1 MAPTVQTP
9 LHEAISE
16 RVRQRFMNVSN
27 AAVPFR
33 RAGSYASTRCL
44 EWALVCAL
52 LVACSAPQEREPLSP
67 PSPGPLGWEVPP
79 LFSAA
84 GLLTPDWLKGPHHS
98 VQDELVNDG
107 AQHHFVVSSE
117 FGTFPAVGMPML
129 RTRVI
134 EIEAIAALKDVRL
147 SEVFVD
153 ALSFQLLHP
162 LRGLKMLLTEPRR
175 VGTSV
180 GGGLLEFLAMP
191 GQFSKF
197 EGSDREDSMTKS
209 AIGFSYLKRKIAFQF
224 GVDPYSSNPTLQDEL
239 NELTWI
245 AFTADLAPQIGY
257 LFMPASAVMWMTF
270 SATRWT
276 SYLDEQVRDYSANDL
291 RALNRDK
298 LLKMGISEEEIHQFF
313 LNALYSPRHSTI
325 ITAALDELTSVD
337 DREAF
342 LVIAKEANS
351 EELVLFYQHVVE
363 MMRGYHVHIGAVDRL
378 LVLPRVPALYTK
390 NKTLVVML
398 PVDYLFWTSRV
409 ASVAQALTTHVPSR
423 PRIAQRE
430 LWVAGNVSPRAR
442 QELESLGWTVYEQV
456 SAKLNPES

>member
-1 MAPTVQTP
+1 MQTP
-9 LHEAISE
+9 LQALS
-16 RVRQRFMNVSN
+16 RS
-27 AAVPFR
+27 
-33 RAGSYASTRCL
+33 ASARCL
-44 EWALVCAL
+44 EWAFVCAL
-52 LVACSAPQEREPLSP
+52 LVACSAAKEREALPSL
-67 PSPGPLGWEVPP
+67 SPGPLGWEVPP

-84 GLLTPDWLKGPHHS
+84 GLLTPHWLKGFHHS
-98 VQDELVNDG
+98 VQDEVVNDG
-107 AQHHFVVSSE
+107 AQYHFVVSSGS
-117 FGTFPAVGMPML
+117 GTFPAVGLPML
-129 RTRVI
+129 RTQVI
-134 EIEAIAALKDVRL
+134 ETEAIAALKDVRQ

-153 ALSFQLLHP
+153 ALKFQLLHP
-162 LRGLKMLLTEPRR
+162 LQGLKIMLTEPRR
-175 VGTSV
+175 FGTSV
-180 GGGLLEFLAMP
+180 GGGVLEFLAMP

-197 EGSDREDSMTKS
+197 EGSDQEDSMTKS

-224 GVDPYSSNPTLQDEL
+224 GVDPYSSNPALQDEL
-239 NELTWI
+239 NELSWV

-257 LFMPASAVMWMTF
+257 VFMPASAIMWMTF

-276 SYLDEQVRDYSANDL
+276 SYLDEQVRDHSPSDL
-291 RALNRDK
+291 RTMDRAK
-298 LLKMGISEEEIHQFF
+298 LLKMGISEEDIHRFF
-313 LNALYSPRHSTI
+313 LNSHYSPRHSI
-325 ITAALDELTSVD
+325 VITTALDELTGVD

-342 LVIAKEANS
+342 LAVAGEANS

-378 LVLPRVPALYTK
+378 LVLPRIPALYTK

-442 QELESLGWTVYEQV
+442 QELELLGWTVYEQV

>member
-1 MAPTVQTP
+1 
-9 LHEAISE
+9 
-16 RVRQRFMNVSN
+16 
-27 AAVPFR
+27 
-33 RAGSYASTRCL
+33 
-44 EWALVCAL
+44 
-52 LVACSAPQEREPLSP
+52 
-67 PSPGPLGWEVPP
+67 
-79 LFSAA
+79 
-84 GLLTPDWLKGPHHS
+84 
-98 VQDELVNDG
+98 
-107 AQHHFVVSSE
+107 
-117 FGTFPAVGMPML
+117 ML
-129 RTRVI
+129 RTRVM
-134 EIEAIAALKDVRL
+134 ETLAIAALKDARQ

-153 ALSFQLLHP
+153 ALKFQLLHP
-162 LRGLKMLLTEPRR
+162 LQGLKILLTEPRR
-175 VGTSV
+175 LGTSV

-191 GQFSKF
+191 GQASKL
-197 EGSDREDSMTKS
+197 EGSDQEDSMTKS

-239 NELTWI
+239 NELTWV

-257 LFMPASAVMWMTF
+257 VFMPASAILWMTF

-276 SYLDEQVRDYSANDL
+276 SYLDEQVRDHSPGDL
-291 RALNRDK
+291 RDMDRTK
-298 LLKMGISEEEIHQFF
+298 LLNMGISEEEIHRFF
-313 LNALYSPRHSTI
+313 LNSHYSPRHATI
-325 ITAALDELTSVD
+325 ITTALDELTGVD

-342 LVIAKEANS
+342 LAVAEEAPS

-430 LWVAGNVSPRAR
+430 LWIAGNVSPRAR

-456 SAKLNPES
+456 LAKLNPAS

>member
-1 MAPTVQTP
+1 MTHHSPH
-9 LHEAISE
+9 L
-16 RVRQRFMNVSN
+16 M
-27 AAVPFR
+27 R
-33 RAGSYASTRCL
+33 RSSHIFHAL
-44 EWALVCAL
+44 WALVCAL
-52 LVACSAPQEREPLSP
+52 LVACSAPKERESLAS

-84 GLLTPDWLKGPHHS
+84 GLLTPDWLKGPHHL

-107 AQHHFVVSSE
+107 AQYHFVVSSD

-134 EIEAIAALKDVRL
+134 EIEAIAALKDVRQ

-153 ALSFQLLHP
+153 ALKFQLSHP
-162 LRGLKMLLTEPRR
+162 LYGLKILLTEPGR

-191 GQFSKF
+191 GQVRKL
-197 EGSDREDSMTKS
+197 EGSEQEDSMSKS

-257 LFMPASAVMWMTF
+257 VFMPATAIMWMTF

-276 SYLDEQVRDYSANDL
+276 SYLDEQVRDNSPGDL
-291 RALNRDK
+291 RAMNRAK
-298 LLKMGISEEEIHQFF
+298 LLKMGISEEDIHRFF
-313 LNALYSPRHSTI
+313 LNSHYSPRHATI
-325 ITAALDELTSVD
+325 ITTALDELASVD
-337 DREAF
+337 DRQAF
-342 LVIAKEANS
+342 LAIAEEANS
-351 EELVLFYQHVVE
+351 EELVLFYQHVAE
-363 MMRGYHVHIGAVDRL
+363 MMRGYHVNIGAVDRL

-430 LWVAGNVSPRAR
+430 LWIAGNVSPRAR
-442 QELESLGWTVYEQV
+442 QELELLGWTVYEQV
-456 SAKLNPES
+456 SAKLNPGS